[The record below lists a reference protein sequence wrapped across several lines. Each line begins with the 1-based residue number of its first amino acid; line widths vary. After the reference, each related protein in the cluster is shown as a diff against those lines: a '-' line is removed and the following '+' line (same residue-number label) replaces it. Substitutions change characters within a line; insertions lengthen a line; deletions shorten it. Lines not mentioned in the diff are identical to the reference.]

1 MDAEKRYQLELLIGR
16 RERYRNGLTV
26 AQDNIK
32 GAQNLISFWTPKVVE
47 FERLVAELD
56 REIRATG
63 FHDVGHA
70 KGELA
75 KEGV

>member
-1 MDAEKRYQLELLIGR
+1 MDAEKRYQLELLIARRGR
-16 RERYRNGLTV
+16 YQNGLTV
-26 AQDNIK
+26 AQDNIR
-32 GAQNLISFWTPKVVE
+32 GAQNTIAFWTPKVVE

-56 REIRATG
+56 REIKAAG